1 MVRWQPVKAQKSKIF
16 SQFLLSV
23 LGSRFQK
30 NQYKDDNQIQARPLG
45 RYNNTHI
52 STISICHRFISR
64 CASCR
69 FSFALLSMSDVL
81 IVVFM
86 YGIFMAQKSSPRWF
100 KIDHI
105 EEKLMAKLPN
115 EDNVLDA
122 DKSLT
127 LPATGKGI
135 DCSIH

>member
-1 MVRWQPVKAQKSKIF
+1 
-16 SQFLLSV
+16 
-23 LGSRFQK
+23 
-30 NQYKDDNQIQARPLG
+30 
-45 RYNNTHI
+45 
-52 STISICHRFISR
+52 
-64 CASCR
+64 
-69 FSFALLSMSDVL
+69 MSDVL

-127 LPATGKGI
+127 LPATGKVI